1 MYDAAQAI
9 RGMIIVIKRLYSHQ
23 DLRGSSLFSPN
34 LVNGGW
40 EKQIIQC
47 QKENSLKL

>member
-1 MYDAAQAI
+1 MYNTAQAI
-9 RGMIIVIKRLYSHQ
+9 RGIIIVIKRLYSHQ
-23 DLRGSSLFSPN
+23 DLCGSSIFSPN

-47 QKENSLKL
+47 QRRTA